1 MIPYYIAV
9 AIEINKKETNVI
21 RRYTRLNIDDTL
33 WQLNGI
39 DTHTTGILSLVTIK
53 PLENPPNTAIAAL
66 A

>member
-33 WQLNGI
+33 YM
-39 DTHTTGILSLVTIK
+39 
-53 PLENPPNTAIAAL
+53 AAKWN
-66 A
+66 